1 MLVTLST
8 ANSFG
13 ILGCKTMSIL
23 SSRDNMSVWSLRP
36 MWETLVCKVPPPP
49 RTWGYC
55 PLREVPSKPVMFQSS
70 WDKACVPW
78 EADLLLLCL
87 ALFMISC
94 LWNPLCCFHCLCK
107 APFIWTAAGTHFP
120 PHIQPESACG
130 NNSGECWAL
139 PMDRHLWA
147 VCCANP
153 RLLATLEECLQFSKC
168 KVQKLKKNVDFSI
181 PIG

>member
-13 ILGCKTMSIL
+13 VLGCKTMSIL

-87 ALFMISC
+87 ALLWFHVSETPCAVFIVFVRLPLSGLLLELTFPLTSSRRAPVGTTQGSAELC
-94 LWNPLCCFHCLCK
+94 LWTGICEQC
-107 APFIWTAAGTHFP
+107 AVQTQG
-120 PHIQPESACG
+120 
-130 NNSGECWAL
+130 CWL
-139 PMDRHLWA
+139 RW
-147 VCCANP
+147 
-153 RLLATLEECLQFSKC
+153 
-168 KVQKLKKNVDFSI
+168 KNVYSFPNVRSKNWKKMLI
-181 PIG
+181 FQSL